1 MAGSFS
7 AALSG
12 LNANSIALS
21 VIGNNLANTN
31 TVGFKASTVTF
42 HDLVSQTLKLGGGG
56 GNPVQIGLGVITG
69 TISPVFSQGSI
80 ESTREPTNVAIQG
93 DGFFMVAKEGG
104 SAYTRAGDF
113 SFDADGRLVSSN
125 GDAVQGWTQIDPVTG
140 DILTAAQPDEIII
153 PPGVLRDPTA
163 TTSFQA
169 LSNLDASATVADT
182 FTTTI
187 QIIDSLG
194 APHLATITYTNT
206 AAGAWN
212 YDIIVPGAEITGGV
226 AGTPFSV
233 ANGTVGFDALGILNA
248 VDGAAP
254 ADVAITTPTWV
265 NGAAASAWSWDL
277 VDPNGTPYL
286 SGFATESSTSSIAQ
300 NGNQAAQ
307 LQTISVDKQGN
318 IVATFGSGQSVKLAQ
333 LAMASF
339 NNPKGLFKLG
349 ANLYGESGAAGLPNI
364 GTAGSGG
371 KGSLIGSALETSN
384 VDIAEEFTK
393 MILAQR
399 GFQASARTIT
409 VSDELLLETL
419 NLKR

>member
-113 SFDADGRLVSSN
+113 SFDADGRLVSSD

-212 YDIIVPGAEITGGV
+212 YDITVPGAEITGGV

>member
-12 LNANSIALS
+12 LQANSIALS

-31 TVGFKASTVTF
+31 TVGFKASSVTF

-56 GNPVQIGLGVITG
+56 GNPVQVGLGVITG
-69 TISPVFSQGSI
+69 TISPTFSQGSI
-80 ESTREPTNVAIQG
+80 ESTNEPTNVAIQG
-93 DGFFMVAKEGG
+93 DGFFMVGKDDGF
-104 SAYTRAGDF
+104 AYTRAGDF
-113 SFDADGRLVSSN
+113 SFDADGRLVSSD
-125 GDAVQGWTQIDPVTG
+125 GAPVQGWSELDPTSG
-140 DILTAAQPDEIII
+140 DILTASRPSEIII

-169 LSNLDASATVADT
+169 ISNLDADALVGDT
-182 FTTTI
+182 FSTTI
-187 QIIDSLG
+187 EIIDSLG
-194 APHLATITYTNT
+194 APHLATINYTNT
-206 AAGAWN
+206 AAGAWD
-212 YDIIVPGAEITGGV
+212 YDITVPGAAITGGT

-233 ANGTVGFDALGILNA
+233 GAGAIGFDAFGVLND
-248 VDGAAP
+248 VDGGAP
-254 ADVAITTPTWV
+254 ADVAVVTPTWV
-265 NGAAASAWSWDL
+265 NGGAASTWSWDL
-277 VDPNGTPYL
+277 IDPDGDAHV

-300 NGNQAAQ
+300 NGTRAAQ
-307 LQTISVDKQGN
+307 LQTISIDKQGN

-333 LAMASF
+333 LSMAAF

-349 ANLYGESGAAGLPNI
+349 ANLYGESSAAGLANI
-364 GTAGSGG
+364 GAAGSGG
-371 KGSLIGSALETSN
+371 RGTLIGSALETSN
-384 VDIAEEFTK
+384 VDIAVEFTK